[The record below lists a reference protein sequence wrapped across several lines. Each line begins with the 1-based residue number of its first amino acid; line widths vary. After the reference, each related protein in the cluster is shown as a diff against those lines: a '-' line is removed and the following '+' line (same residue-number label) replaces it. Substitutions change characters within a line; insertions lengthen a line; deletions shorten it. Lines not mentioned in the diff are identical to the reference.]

1 MVEGEDKKNKK
12 DESKGFAGLSSLVS
26 DVDTSPIPTSK
37 KKPPNTSGV
46 SSSPPPLASHAAQPQ
61 PRPQQPYQEHSQ
73 PSSESSSGKWV
84 QGIAALIGVI
94 WLIGQFNK
102 PTTSPAPSQS
112 PPARPHE
119 STRPAESRPPVG
131 QNTVLSTAQIR
142 YCLAENIRMDG
153 AEATVNNYINADVD
167 RFNAMVTDYNSRCGS
182 FRYWR
187 GEMESAR
194 GDIEPYRNQLYAEGR
209 QRFTYIIPQP
219 DASESGNAHG
229 QSNNNPSA
237 QLNSSAS
244 SKAIRSDRERPRTH
258 ADLSTPNN
266 PKCEYKAVMLND
278 DYLACGLKPP
288 R

>member
-1 MVEGEDKKNKK
+1 MVEGEDKNKK
-12 DESKGFAGLSSLVS
+12 DESKGFSGLSSLVS

-37 KKPPNTSGV
+37 KGPPNTSGA
-46 SSSPPPLASHAAQPQ
+46 SSSPSPLASHTAQPQ

-73 PSSESSSGKWV
+73 PSSESSGGKWV
-84 QGIAALIGVI
+84 QSIAVVIGVL

-187 GEMESAR
+187 GELESAR

-219 DASESGNAHG
+219 GASESGNAHG
-229 QSNNNPSA
+229 QPNNNPSD
-237 QLNSSAS
+237 QLNSSAQ
-244 SKAIRSDRERPRTH
+244 SKTIGSDRGRLRTH

-266 PKCEYKAVMLND
+266 PRCEYKAVMSND